1 MSPASSRWPSS
12 VETRR
17 ATWATSARPQ
27 TPMSPTPITV
37 TVSPVWPPPPPV
49 PPPSVGPEGEAQAAA
64 RPSNNS
70 RRYGIGPL
78 LSFTIRGTVS
88 PPLHNDSGVPQ
99 TGQGQSDGPLAA
111 GAIDDGR
118 SRRGARAANPGDVQ
132 GRLRA
137 RRDRSARGAHRRQR
151 RHSRPGARPHL
162 GAAPQSPLY
171 AGIAEPARQ
180 GAPRAVAAHARAGGS
195 GIARR
200 SKSSKH
206 SVGPGP
212 HRRGSRDGWRRARWN
227 WPHLS
232 GSWPHAAGGDT
243 QPIDERSGGGRSGT
257 RVILRAP
264 ARRAVEADRGG
275 GDRHVGDAGSS
286 PIPRRR

>member
-17 ATWATSARPQ
+17 ATWATSSRPQ
-27 TPMSPTPITV
+27 TPMSPPPIAV
-37 TVSPVWPPPPPV
+37 TVSPVWPPPT
-49 PPPSVGPEGEAQAAA
+49 VGPEGEAQAAA

-99 TGQGQSDGPLAA
+99 TGQGQSDGPVAA

-118 SRRGARAANPGDVQ
+118 SRRGARAANPGDLQ

-137 RRDRSARGAHRRQR
+137 RRDRSARRADRRQR

-171 AGIAEPARQ
+171 PGIAEPARH
-180 GAPRAVAAHARAGGS
+180 GAP
-195 GIARR
+195 
-200 SKSSKH
+200 
-206 SVGPGP
+206 
-212 HRRGSRDGWRRARWN
+212 
-227 WPHLS
+227 
-232 GSWPHAAGGDT
+232 
-243 QPIDERSGGGRSGT
+243 
-257 RVILRAP
+257 
-264 ARRAVEADRGG
+264 
-275 GDRHVGDAGSS
+275 
-286 PIPRRR
+286 